1 MRPRAALLVAL
12 ALLCAAPPSA
22 QTLRADGPAVRLLAD
37 DAPAVRPSWS
47 PDGAWIA
54 FTRGQL
60 AGLWI
65 VRPDGSDTRALADAP
80 AAGFGFAWSPDGTAI
95 AARTARY
102 DGLIRRSAISVFGID
117 GTATALTDER
127 TSSVGL
133 PHWAGPGHVAVLSGG
148 VLDVLAV
155 GDGSAAL
162 TAGSERAVARGTVAV
177 AGLDGGLAVAEAT
190 TGDVQEVAAFA
201 GERLL
206 NVTPSPDGTRIA
218 FEVVGGNLFVSG
230 LDGSGRV
237 DLGPGGR
244 PSWSPDGRW
253 VAFMTSEDDGHDL
266 TAADLVAARADGS
279 ARVALTQSPD
289 RLEMNPSWSPDGRTI
304 AFDADGAL
312 FLLPVSE

>member
-1 MRPRAALLVAL
+1 MRSRVSLIAL
-12 ALLCAAPPSA
+12 ALLVCAPPLSA
-22 QTLRADGPAVRLLAD
+22 QALRADGPAVRLFSD
-37 DAPAVRPSWS
+37 DAPAARPAWS

-54 FTRGQL
+54 FTRDQL
-60 AGLWI
+60 AGLWV
-65 VRPDGSDTRALADAP
+65 VRPDGSGARPLADAP

-102 DGLIRRSAISVFGID
+102 DGPIRRSTVSIFGLD

-127 TSSVGL
+127 TSAVGL
-133 PHWAGPGHVAVLSGG
+133 PRWAGPGHVAVVTGG
-148 VLDVLAV
+148 ALDVLAV
-155 GDGSAAL
+155 DANA
-162 TAGSERAVARGTVAV
+162 RAVPAGTVPA
-177 AGLDGGLAVAEAT
+177 AGLDGGLSVAEV
-190 TGDVQEVAAFA
+190 GSGVVREVGAFE

-218 FEVVGGNLFVSG
+218 FEVVGGHLFVSG

-253 VAFMTSEDDGHDL
+253 VVFQTTEDDGHQF
-266 TAADLVAARADGS
+266 TASDLVAARADGS
-279 ARVALTQSPD
+279 ARVALTQTAD
-289 RLEMNPSWSPDGRTI
+289 RFEMNPSWSPDGRAI